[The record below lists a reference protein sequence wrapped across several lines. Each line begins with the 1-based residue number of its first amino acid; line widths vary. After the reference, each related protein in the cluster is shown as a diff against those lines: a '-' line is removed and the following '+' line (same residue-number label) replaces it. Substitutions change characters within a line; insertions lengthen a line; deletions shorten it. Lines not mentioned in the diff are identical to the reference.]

1 MKAATLNYKNTY
13 LKTTAPRGEFP
24 PAVSLFVPA
33 GLQEI
38 ILPDPL
44 LDASLPLG
52 HVAEPATGKTLSLQ
66 EVSTLAHHTLGLSRF
81 EPGEMYIYH
90 RPAPSPRCKH
100 ATELWYFT
108 LRDGAVPAGLHRYNP
123 IRHTLQLQD
132 HLDWFPL
139 IAGQAEDAQDGW
151 LLSSVP
157 DRLRHIYG
165 DFTSRLMCLEAGHV
179 LEQLELVH
187 HVLGRG
193 LEVQPFPKIWE
204 WSSSLS
210 EVPMHL
216 LWNSPLKATSAV
228 TLPVS
233 FVAATRNRHSA
244 HGSNG
249 VYPLPTALPQEI
261 AVQMGHFAA
270 QKSGSAR
277 LYALVQNVKGMEPG
291 AYGFDPDTGF
301 RWISPI
307 PRKAEMQ
314 QALFITPGFHV
325 PHCPIV
331 FLITEDTRSLNVH
344 STMHDYQQTHQEVGR
359 MAQRLGLAAAAHGL
373 FARPAVS
380 HDEGY
385 FDWLLKLTD
394 TPQTVLYQVL
404 IGQDRYEGLP
414 IQLML

>member
-13 LKTTAPRGEFP
+13 LKSTAPRGEFP

-33 GLQEI
+33 AAREI

-52 HVAEPATGKTLSLQ
+52 HVAEPATGKALSLQ
-66 EVSTLAHHTLGLSRF
+66 EISTLAHYTLGLSRF

-108 LRDGAVPAGLHRYNP
+108 LQDGEVPAGLYRFNP
-123 IRHTLQLQD
+123 IRHTLQLEGGM
-132 HLDWFPL
+132 DWFSL
-139 IAGQAEDAQDGW
+139 ITEHALDAQDGW
-151 LLSSVP
+151 LLSSIP
-157 DRLRHIYG
+157 HRLRHIYG

-179 LEQLELVH
+179 LEQLEHLH
-187 HVLGRG
+187 HLLGRG
-193 LEVQPFPKIWE
+193 TEAQPFPKTWE
-204 WSSSLS
+204 WSSTLS

-216 LWNSPLKATSAV
+216 IWNRPLKVKSSV
-228 TLPVS
+228 TLRGS
-233 FVAATRNRHSA
+233 FVEATRNRHSA

-249 VYPLPTALPQEI
+249 VYPLPLELPQDV
-261 AVQMGHFAA
+261 AVQMGHFAV

-277 LYALVQNVKGMEPG
+277 LYAVVQNVEGLEPG
-291 AYGFDPDTGF
+291 AYGFHGTDGF

-331 FLITEDTRSLNVH
+331 FLITEDTQTLNTN
-344 STMHDYQQTHQEVGR
+344 STMHDYQQTHQDVGR

-385 FDWLLKLTD
+385 FDWLLKRTD
-394 TPQTVLYQVL
+394 TSETVLYQVL
-404 IGQDRYEGLP
+404 IGRDRYEGLP